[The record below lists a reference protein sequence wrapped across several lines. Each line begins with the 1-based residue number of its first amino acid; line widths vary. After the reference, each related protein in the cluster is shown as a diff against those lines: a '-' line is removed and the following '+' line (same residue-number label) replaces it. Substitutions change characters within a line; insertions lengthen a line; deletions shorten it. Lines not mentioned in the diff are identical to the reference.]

1 MKRPYLLFD
10 AGGTLVF
17 LAAEV
22 FRREAGKYGY
32 IIEPDHFYDRLAR
45 FEYKHD
51 EERLRGM
58 SRQEIFGHRHFFRV
72 VLEELGVSPE
82 DAERIKD
89 AIVEIHKERNIWNA
103 SYPWVTETLTRLKRM
118 GYGMSIISNTDA
130 RVKEQLE
137 DGGIVDFFDRI
148 FDSKLIGFAKPDPR
162 LFKYGCDALG
172 VKPEECLYIGDSLA
186 IDVLGANS
194 FGMPAVLV
202 DRGGL
207 YGTWGGLRVKTV
219 QELPSLLEQ
228 HPDIVNV
235 PGAFVFPPGS
245 RKEEPAAG

>member
-89 AIVEIHKERNIWNA
+89 AIDRK
-103 SYPWVTETLTRLKRM
+103 STRL
-118 GYGMSIISNTDA
+118 
-130 RVKEQLE
+130 
-137 DGGIVDFFDRI
+137 
-148 FDSKLIGFAKPDPR
+148 
-162 LFKYGCDALG
+162 
-172 VKPEECLYIGDSLA
+172 
-186 IDVLGANS
+186 NS
-194 FGMPAVLV
+194 
-202 DRGGL
+202 
-207 YGTWGGLRVKTV
+207 
-219 QELPSLLEQ
+219 S
-228 HPDIVNV
+228 HH
-235 PGAFVFPPGS
+235 
-245 RKEEPAAG
+245 